1 MFSALKVTL
10 NFRKMALISKK
21 RAYTEEAPPLPIK
34 YLILLSRRH
43 TKIKYFEK
51 QQLILYDYKKRIAKD

>member
-10 NFRKMALISKK
+10 NFRKIALISKK
-21 RAYTEEAPPLPIK
+21 RAYTEEDPPLPIK

-43 TKIKYFEK
+43 TKIK
-51 QQLILYDYKKRIAKD
+51 